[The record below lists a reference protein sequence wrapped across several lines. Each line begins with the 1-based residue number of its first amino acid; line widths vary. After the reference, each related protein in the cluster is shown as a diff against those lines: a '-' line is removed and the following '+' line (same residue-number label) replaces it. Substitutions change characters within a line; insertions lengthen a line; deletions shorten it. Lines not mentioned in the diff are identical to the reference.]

1 MSKTDRKSQVEA
13 EIERMQGEI
22 SKRNEQI
29 ADLAEQLQA
38 LQSYNRFDEDV
49 IKLRKEELSKY
60 K

>member
-1 MSKTDRKSQVEA
+1 MSKSDRKSIVEA
-13 EIERMQGEI
+13 EIERMQTEI
-22 SKRNEQI
+22 SKRNDQI